1 MSGLTITLT
10 VHLPPGPVN
19 PPGPRWSGR
28 EAPHPL
34 PGYPE
39 AVLGIEERWSGGIDA
54 LVSEANRLLAQLL
67 PGDRAARLKDEM
79 NPRLVRH
86 YTTVGLLPAPT
97 REGREARYG
106 RAHLLGL
113 LALRRLMADGLSG
126 KALVGALLGRSEEEL
141 ADLALTGVT
150 GENPS
155 APPERSDASLT
166 DSPGLLLLGNM
177 KLPTN
182 PAVAYLDG
190 LRRPAERLAR
200 AVPETPSRVLPSPAL
215 PSPAPS
221 RWGMRGILPR
231 ASDHASTRPGQVWR
245 RVEVAPGLEVQ
256 VSADFRAPHSEARWA
271 DLLRRVRDVLE
282 DSGT

>member
-1 MSGLTITLT
+1 MRLRGG
-10 VHLPPGPVN
+10 HGAR
-19 PPGPRWSGR
+19 RWSR
-28 EAPHPL
+28 CETAHPL

-155 APPERSDASLT
+155 APPIRSYESLAAR
-166 DSPGLLLLGNM
+166 PGPLLMGNM
-177 KLPTN
+177 KVPPN
-182 PAVAYLDG
+182 PAVAYLEG
-190 LRRPAERLAR
+190 LRRPAEKLAR
-200 AVPETPSRVLPSPAL
+200 AVPETPSPAL

-221 RWGMRGILPR
+221 RRGLKGFLPR
-231 ASDHASTRPGQVWR
+231 ESERDVPVPGQVWR

-256 VSADFRAPHSEARWA
+256 VSADFRAPRSEARWA
-271 DLLRRVRDVLE
+271 DLLRRVRDALE
-282 DSGT
+282 DPGT